1 MERALANELRAAN
14 DTSHPMRYKLRK
26 TSPRLTTTK
35 WIVESSDGGVARLIS
50 INDQPL
56 NAADEEKE
64 QARLDGLLS
73 DPDRQRHRKL
83 SEDQDQAR
91 VLKIMRALPRAFL
104 YEPAA
109 AQTGAAAPASPA
121 ATAASPAA
129 GSSSPA
135 ATSSPVVSSSQVVK
149 FKFKPN
155 PAFDPPD
162 LETHA
167 LTVMTGEIWIDPA
180 KERVLRLEG
189 HLQEDVDFGWGL
201 LGRLN
206 KGGSI
211 LIEQADV
218 GDGRWRITHLQ
229 MSLSGR
235 VLFKARVFDTVED
248 ASGFTLLPAGTTY
261 RKAIEMLRAVAAAPM
276 PATQ

>member
-1 MERALANELRAAN
+1 
-14 DTSHPMRYKLRK
+14 MRYKLRK

-56 NAADEEKE
+56 SRDDEQNE
-64 QARLDGLLS
+64 QARLDALLS
-73 DPDRQRHRKL
+73 DPGRQRHRKQ

-91 VLKIMRALPRAFL
+91 VLKIMRTLPSAFL
-104 YEPAA
+104 YKPAA
-109 AQTGAAAPASPA
+109 ANTGAQTTASPA
-121 ATAASPAA
+121 APSASPAV
-129 GSSSPA
+129 GSSS
-135 ATSSPVVSSSQVVK
+135 SIVK
-149 FKFKPN
+149 FTFKPN
-155 PAFDPPD
+155 PDFNPPD
-162 LETHA
+162 LETEA
-167 LTVMTGEIWIDPA
+167 LRVMTGEIWIDPA

-248 ASGFTLLPAGTTY
+248 ASGFTSLPAGTSY
-261 RKAIEMLRAVAAAPM
+261 RKAIEILRAISAAPA
-276 PATQ
+276 PVAQQ